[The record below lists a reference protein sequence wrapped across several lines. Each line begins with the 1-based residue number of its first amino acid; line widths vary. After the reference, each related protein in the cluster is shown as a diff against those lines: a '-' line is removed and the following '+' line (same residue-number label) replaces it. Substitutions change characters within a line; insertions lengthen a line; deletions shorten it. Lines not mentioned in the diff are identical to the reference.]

1 MLMNFDPF
9 LDFDH
14 IVQKLWGSTLLPVAP
29 MDAYRN
35 GDRLVVHFDL
45 PGLLP
50 ESLEVTVDK
59 NVLTVSG
66 RRSWQPGEGV
76 EIVVSERPQGSFSRR
91 LYLGE
96 NLDTE
101 KIEASYDKGVL
112 TITIPVAESAKP
124 RRVQIGTSE
133 TGETRA
139 LEASAAA

>member
-29 MDAYRN
+29 MD
-35 GDRLVVHFDL
+35 
-45 PGLLP
+45 
-50 ESLEVTVDK
+50 
-59 NVLTVSG
+59 VLTVSG